1 MPDALHVE
9 QIATLEYPDN
19 QALALAYANVL
30 LNACSNNGLLS
41 TKAQYQDWWIENG
54 ATDEVSEEFQWWYK
68 NLFEYVSEKGSTP
81 LVTRTAYRDWL
92 IQKGQSLRTWWFPA
106 DVTDSFLPVSKDTLF
121 PDIMNQSLSQLS
133 LAERAK
139 GGLLTSEPELWL
151 NEILELEFPSL
162 TTYEDRQRPE
172 RINWKKS
179 VEVAIQYGMLSG
191 CHLKTTV
198 QSETHHYLDNRRAY
212 FNSPREKA
220 IHIVGCSDWRI
231 PREPYRTWRATQLH
245 PPVGSIIHL
254 WLGATLVPP
263 TSKPIE
269 MKLSNSEFN
278 KDKRQISLAEVE
290 DTALARLREQLGRE
304 PDFEEFWL
312 HIIKHD
318 DTGTI
323 ADYTDDL
330 LMWTGKDG
338 RQCQTKKTTLRN
350 RLTAAKKRNPFKP

>member
-1 MPDALHVE
+1 MARANLSCSCCFRFYWLAYSQKASPNSQSNSLRRTGSLSTFAGARLGCLPDALHVE

-151 NEILELEFPSL
+151 NEILELEFPKMCIRDSSYLFPVVVLALSTGMRASEVMNLEWRDVDLARGWITLRDTKNGERRGVPLAGKALDLLRQHAKVRRLDTPLLWPGKELSL
-162 TTYEDRQRPE
+162 
-172 RINWKKS
+172 
-179 VEVAIQYGMLSG
+179 
-191 CHLKTTV
+191 
-198 QSETHHYLDNRRAY
+198 
-212 FNSPREKA
+212 
-220 IHIVGCSDWRI
+220 IHI
-231 PREPYRTWRATQLH
+231 
-245 PPVGSIIHL
+245 
-254 WLGATLVPP
+254 
-263 TSKPIE
+263 
-269 MKLSNSEFN
+269 
-278 KDKRQISLAEVE
+278 
-290 DTALARLREQLGRE
+290 
-304 PDFEEFWL
+304 
-312 HIIKHD
+312 
-318 DTGTI
+318 
-323 ADYTDDL
+323 
-330 LMWTGKDG
+330 
-338 RQCQTKKTTLRN
+338 
-350 RLTAAKKRNPFKP
+350 